1 MFNKL
6 QTQLK
11 HLSYLRLSTS
21 FPYVKEIKATRYR
34 RNKELDN
41 GYSVSN
47 TSGGLSQE
55 GFTRITKGTRNWYYP
70 NYNRKGKTRVNK
82 YILDVN
88 NNSFANQ

>member
-11 HLSYLRLSTS
+11 HLSYLRLSKT

-41 GYSVSN
+41 G
-47 TSGGLSQE
+47 
-55 GFTRITKGTRNWYYP
+55 FTRITKGTRNWYYP
-70 NYNRKGKTRVNK
+70 N
-82 YILDVN
+82 
-88 NNSFANQ
+88 

>member
-1 MFNKL
+1 MSFSIGWEIIVV
-6 QTQLK
+6 Q
-11 HLSYLRLSTS
+11 YRLG
-21 FPYVKEIKATRYR
+21 
-34 RNKELDN
+34 NN

-70 NYNRKGKTRVNK
+70 NYERKGKTRVNK

>member
-11 HLSYLRLSTS
+11 HLSYLRLSKT

-41 GYSVSN
+41 G
-47 TSGGLSQE
+47 
-55 GFTRITKGTRNWYYP
+55 FTRITKGTRNWYYP
-70 NYNRKGKTRVNK
+70 NYERKGKTRVNK